1 MLALVAAAPI
11 FAGPVIAAP
20 ELPALPKIDRAPQ
33 FVYVDRSGQWLG
45 VRGGR
50 YGPPV
55 DVARLP
61 AYVPAAFVAIE
72 DRQFW
77 THGGFDPRGMA
88 RALVTNLEKGRVAQG
103 ASTIT
108 QQVARMLFLNNA
120 VTLERKGLEIVY
132 AIQLERAYSKQQ
144 ILGFYLSRAY
154 FGAGAYGLEAAAQ
167 RYFGKPAA
175 RLTVREA
182 AMLAA
187 VMKSPVDYHPLLNP
201 KRSAER
207 SGLVLD
213 AMVEVGAITR
223 AQAAK
228 AKAETP
234 YVRPDAEADAAQY
247 FVDWLDPQARKAMGA
262 LKQDMIVDTTL
273 DQGLEIQAA
282 RSAKTVVAGHQAQ
295 RVEQAALVSLDGYG
309 RVRTMIGG
317 VNYRTAPFNRATGA
331 RRQVGSTWKPFVYLA
346 ALEAGRTPDD
356 MVVDEPVTIQGWSPR
371 NYDEGFAGPLTLEMA
386 LAKSLNTVA
395 ARLADE
401 TGRERVAATARRLG
415 VSSPISVSPSM
426 ALGAVQV
433 TPLELAQ
440 AYAPFAN
447 GGYGVQ
453 PYGVERIRT
462 RAGKVV
468 WTQKPAALR
477 AVVANPALGELN
489 RMMRTVITSGTGA
502 RARIP
507 GYDLA
512 GKSGTT
518 SDYKDAWFAGYSGG
532 LVTVVWLGRDDATPM
547 ARVAGG
553 GAPAELWRGFM
564 IQALKRGAIAIPA
577 GTPAMTPPMPAQA
590 GTQAALEPST

>member
-1 MLALVAAAPI
+1 M
-11 FAGPVIAAP
+11 AAP
-20 ELPALPKIDRAPQ
+20 ELPALPKIERAPQ
-33 FVYVDRSGQWLG
+33 VTYVDRSGQWLG

-50 YGPPV
+50 YAAPV

-72 DRQFW
+72 DRQFYA
-77 THGGFDPRGMA
+77 HGGFDPRGMA
-88 RALVTNLEKGRVAQG
+88 RALVTNLEKGRIAQG

-120 VTLERKGLEIVY
+120 VTLERKGMEIVY
-132 AIQLERAYSKQQ
+132 AIQLERAYSKNQ

-175 RLTVREA
+175 RLTLREA

-187 VMKSPVDYHPLLNP
+187 VMKSPVDYHPMLNP

-207 SGLVLD
+207 SSLVLD
-213 AMVEVGAITR
+213 AMVETGVITR
-223 AQAAK
+223 AQATR
-228 AKAETP
+228 AKAERP
-234 YVRPDAEADAAQY
+234 DVRPDAEADAAQY

-262 LKQDMIVDTTL
+262 VKQDMVVETTL
-273 DQGLEIQAA
+273 DEGLEIQAA
-282 RSAKTVVAGHQAQ
+282 RNAKAVVAGHAAQ
-295 RVEQAALVSLDGYG
+295 RVEQAALVALDGFG
-309 RVRTMIGG
+309 RVRAMVGG
-317 VNYRTAPFNRATGA
+317 VNYRAAPFNRAVGA
-331 RRQVGSTWKPFVYLA
+331 RRQAGSAWKPFVYLA

-356 MVVDEPVTIQGWSPR
+356 LVVDEPVTIQGWSPR
-371 NYDEGFAGPLTLEMA
+371 NYEDSYAGPLTLETA
-386 LAKSLNTVA
+386 FARSLNTVA

-401 TGRERVAATARRLG
+401 TGRDRVAATARRLG
-415 VSSPISVSPSM
+415 VTSPISLSPSM

-440 AYAPFAN
+440 AYTPFAN

-453 PYGVERIRT
+453 AYGVERIRT

-468 WTQKPAALR
+468 WSRKAAALR
-477 AVVANPALGELN
+477 PVVGNPALGELN
-489 RMMRTVITSGTGA
+489 RMMRTVITSGTGV
-502 RARIP
+502 RARIA

-518 SDYKDAWFAGYSGG
+518 SDYKDAWYAGYSGG
-532 LVTVVWLGRDDATPM
+532 LVTVVWLGRDDAKPM

-564 IQALKRGAIAIPA
+564 VQALKRGAMPIPA
-577 GTPAMTPPMPAQA
+577 GAPAPAPPTPAEAGAQA
-590 GTQAALEPST
+590 GLEPAT